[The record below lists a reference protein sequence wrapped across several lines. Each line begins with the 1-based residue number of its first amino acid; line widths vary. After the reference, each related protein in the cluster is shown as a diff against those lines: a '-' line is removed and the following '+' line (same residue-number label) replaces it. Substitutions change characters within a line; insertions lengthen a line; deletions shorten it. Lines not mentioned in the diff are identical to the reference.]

1 MTRMTRKR
9 DRVELKVLNGR
20 IYCFMWYY
28 MIDNTYTNNSKEIL
42 FQNSYSMGS
51 SAPWGIDK
59 KTQKV

>member
-1 MTRMTRKR
+1 
-9 DRVELKVLNGR
+9 
-20 IYCFMWYY
+20 
-28 MIDNTYTNNSKEIL
+28 MIDNTYTNNLKEIL